1 MERTS
6 SGQRPR
12 LRSAVNP
19 RSPALEATLPRRSS
33 APPAQNLWNQIVDTL
48 GKKPRRLSDTQRRR
62 LRRKRAKER
71 DDARQRGALQALDSA
86 TRTLVL
92 HNLKALRGRP
102 VGPSGREQQWTN
114 IPRSGDPSGGAAPSG
129 GCLPDSTTGQRSSSR
144 AERFKQ
150 FSSE

>member
-1 MERTS
+1 M
-6 SGQRPR
+6 
-12 LRSAVNP
+12 
-19 RSPALEATLPRRSS
+19 
-33 APPAQNLWNQIVDTL
+33 DTV
-48 GKKPRRLSDTQRRR
+48 GKKPLRLSATQRRR
-62 LRRKRAKER
+62 FRQQRAKER
-71 DDARQRGALQALDSA
+71 DEARQMGALQALDSA

-102 VGPSGREQQWTN
+102 VGPSGQEQQWTS

-129 GCLPDSTTGQRSSSR
+129 GGLPVNNVHQRSSSR